1 MNCVSIVGRLTR
13 DPDVRYTNSGLS
25 VARFTVAVD
34 RRVKKESNQQNADFP
49 SVVAFGKTAEFIEQ
63 YFSKGM
69 KIGITGRLQTGSYED
84 RDGKKVYTTDVVA
97 ENVEFIESKRAEE
110 PAEKTQEQLP
120 DDDDFLVV
128 PDNIGEELPFA

>member
-1 MNCVSIVGRLTR
+1 MNCVAIVGRLTR

-63 YFSKGM
+63 HFGKGM

-110 PAEKTQEQLP
+110 PAEKAHEQLP
-120 DDDDFLVV
+120 DDDDFLAM
-128 PDNIGEELPFA
+128 PDNIGEELPFV